1 MGGRSFDPEQLCALR
16 GLLHRE
22 KKVLRERPFGV
33 RPLPGAA
40 ISCAFAHLGDF
51 LRIIFVGAFRPNC
64 LAFAQKEIES
74 RFTKRDALPCR

>member
-1 MGGRSFDPEQLCALR
+1 MGGLSFDSRHLCALR

-33 RPLPGAA
+33 SPLPGAA

-51 LRIIFVGAFRPNC
+51 LRIIFVRTFRPNRF
-64 LAFAQKEIES
+64 AFAQNEIES
-74 RFTKRDALPCR
+74 RFAKRDALPCC